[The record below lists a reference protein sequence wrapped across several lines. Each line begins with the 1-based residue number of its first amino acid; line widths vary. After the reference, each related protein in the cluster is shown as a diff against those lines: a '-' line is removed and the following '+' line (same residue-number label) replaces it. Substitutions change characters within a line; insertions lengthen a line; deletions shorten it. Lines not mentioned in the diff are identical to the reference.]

1 MRLSVIVTLAIALLA
16 NKNKGGDAF
25 RVTPDNND
33 LMKKSVED
41 AILTEI
47 KPLHTTGGGID
58 LAPPVRNQILGTEV
72 PVSTYLLLYHV
83 TYRIYILIRLV
94 SVCIY
99 PLSTCTCTI
108 FAPWF
113 FTIYSLNGNTGHV
126 LTFTRLVTLD
136 LGVQSTLPWHHLPPR

>member
-1 MRLSVIVTLAIALLA
+1 MRLLSAVTLAIALLA
-16 NKNKGGDAF
+16 NNNKGGDAF

-83 TYRIYILIRLV
+83 TYRYIQLLI

-136 LGVQSTLPWHHLPPR
+136 LGVQSTLPWHHLPTR

>member
-1 MRLSVIVTLAIALLA
+1 MRLLSAVTLAIALLA
-16 NKNKGGDAF
+16 NNNKGGDAF

-47 KPLHTTGGGID
+47 KPLHTTGGGIVD

-72 PVSTYLLLYHV
+72 PVSTYLL
-83 TYRIYILIRLV
+83 YRYIQLLI

-99 PLSTCTCTI
+99 PLSTCTI
-108 FAPWF
+108 PWF

>member
-1 MRLSVIVTLAIALLA
+1 MRLLSAVTLAIALLA
-16 NKNKGGDAF
+16 NNNKGGDAF

-83 TYRIYILIRLV
+83 TYHYTTSHICL
-94 SVCIY
+94 
-99 PLSTCTCTI
+99 
-108 FAPWF
+108 
-113 FTIYSLNGNTGHV
+113 
-126 LTFTRLVTLD
+126 
-136 LGVQSTLPWHHLPPR
+136 HLPPLNMYMYHLCPLVLYDL

>member
-1 MRLSVIVTLAIALLA
+1 MRLLSAVTLAIALLA
-16 NKNKGGDAF
+16 NNNKGGDAF

-47 KPLHTTGGGID
+47 KPLHTTGGGIVH

-72 PVSTYLLLYHV
+72 PVSTYLL
-83 TYRIYILIRLV
+83 YRYIQLLI

-99 PLSTCTCTI
+99 PLSTCTI
-108 FAPWF
+108 PWF
-113 FTIYSLNGNTGHV
+113 FTIYSLNGNTGHA

>member
-1 MRLSVIVTLAIALLA
+1 MRLSAIVTLAIVLLA
-16 NKNKGGDAF
+16 NNNNDADAF
-25 RVTPDNND
+25 RVTPDGGGNNND

-47 KPLHTTGGGID
+47 KPLHTTGGGIVD

-83 TYRIYILIRLV
+83 TYQIIYKLIRLV

-108 FAPWF
+108 FAP
-113 FTIYSLNGNTGHV
+113 LV
-126 LTFTRLVTLD
+126 LYD
-136 LGVQSTLPWHHLPPR
+136 L

>member
-1 MRLSVIVTLAIALLA
+1 MRPSAVTLAIVLLA
-16 NKNKGGDAF
+16 NNNKGGDAF
-25 RVTPDNND
+25 RVTPDGSGNNND

-47 KPLHTTGGGID
+47 KPLHTTGGGIVD

-83 TYRIYILIRLV
+83 TYQIYILIRLV

-99 PLSTCTCTI
+99 PLSTCTI
-108 FAPWF
+108 PWF

-126 LTFTRLVTLD
+126 LTYTRLVTLD